1 MGDVKAAIS
10 RIGRINSM
18 ETDINS
24 SSISIT
30 TRIEEALIVENVAG
44 LREVESAS
52 IKAQGINKCQCM
64 TTNPSSSIN
73 FILSHSTSN
82 MMSRLC
88 LLLIILSNS
97 RIMVVDIAG
106 KVIDSSS
113 INPTSSYLRT
123 IITTRAAKTTSMMKT
138 IVVISI
144 SNGEVVMDRAQ

>member
-10 RIGRINSM
+10 RIGSNNSM
-18 ETDINS
+18 EADINS

-30 TRIEEALIVENVAG
+30 TKIEEALIVGNVVG

-73 FILSHSTSN
+73 FILSHRTSN

-97 RIMVVDIAG
+97 RITVEDIVER
-106 KVIDSSS
+106 VIDNSS
-113 INPTSSYLRT
+113 INPTSNYHS
-123 IITTRAAKTTSMMKT
+123 S
-138 IVVISI
+138 S
-144 SNGEVVMDRAQ
+144 

>member
-30 TRIEEALIVENVAG
+30 TRIEEALKVGNVAG

-64 TTNPSSSIN
+64 TTNPNSSIN

-97 RIMVVDIAG
+97 RITVADIAG

-113 INPTSSYLRT
+113 ITSYARTPVLRG
-123 IITTRAAKTTSMMKT
+123 A
-138 IVVISI
+138 VI
-144 SNGEVVMDRAQ
+144 MCQMTL